1 MATMTYGPPST
12 PKYFAHLIH
21 TMIPHEGGQCRHYYF
36 ISQVKGESGLL
47 KSCTEYMIL
56 SSHPGVIQQ
65 GSFRQGCTG
74 SHGAGGSSQRC
85 PQKGRGATRSAIPQ
99 LIHGP
104 VSRVL
109 L

>member
-1 MATMTYGPPST
+1 MATMTYGPLST

-21 TMIPHEGGQCRHYYF
+21 TTIPREGGQSRHYYF

-65 GSFRQGCTG
+65 VHSDRAVQGPMELAAHHKDVPRKAEVPLAMPFP
-74 SHGAGGSSQRC
+74 S
-85 PQKGRGATRSAIPQ
+85 
-99 LIHGP
+99 
-104 VSRVL
+104 
-109 L
+109 